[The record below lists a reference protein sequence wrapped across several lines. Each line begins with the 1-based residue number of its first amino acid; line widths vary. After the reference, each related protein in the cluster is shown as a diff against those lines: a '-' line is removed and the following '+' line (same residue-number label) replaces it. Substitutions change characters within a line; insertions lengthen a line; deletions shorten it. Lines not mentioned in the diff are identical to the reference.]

1 MSYKL
6 HTKEI
11 VKRNRK
17 IYKMRMRGMTYKAIG
32 KKFEISG
39 QRARQI
45 FGSVQHQLHK
55 KGFYS

>member
-11 VKRNRK
+11 VRRNRR
-17 IYKMRMRGMTYKAIG
+17 IYKMRMQGLTFKAIG
-32 KKFEISG
+32 ETFIVSA

-45 FGSVQHQLHK
+45 FGSVEHQMLK